1 MLLSV
6 VSLKTSRK
14 SHKTQIIL
22 KQCLKVFTLNV
33 NCVKHQTSSDFNVLC
48 LSQFLRWYV
57 QENGMC
63 HQNWE
68 CCDKMLCSDHF
79 GIGKCIPITSSS
91 PVPVTWPQTYPY
103 PWPVPWPFPLL
114 KPKKK
119 LKKKKKTKIL
129 IRVCG
134 DLMGLNVKA
143 KKKNSLFRSFKCKQR
158 ERDGYKKKTH

>member
-1 MLLSV
+1 
-6 VSLKTSRK
+6 
-14 SHKTQIIL
+14 
-22 KQCLKVFTLNV
+22 
-33 NCVKHQTSSDFNVLC
+33 
-48 LSQFLRWYV
+48 
-57 QENGMC
+57 MC

-79 GIGKCIPITSSS
+79 GIGKCIPITSSP
-91 PVPVTWPQTYPY
+91 PVFPVTWPQTYPQ

-143 KKKNSLFRSFKCKQR
+143 KKKNSLFRSLKCKQR
-158 ERDGYKKKTH
+158 EHDGRKDKKQYLITHS

>member
-1 MLLSV
+1 MS
-6 VSLKTSRK
+6 SFD
-14 SHKTQIIL
+14 L
-22 KQCLKVFTLNV
+22 KQCLKAFTSMRTVLNT
-33 NCVKHQTSSDFNVLC
+33 KFKRTTANVIF
-48 LSQFLRWYV
+48 LSQFLRWCV

-79 GIGKCIPITSSS
+79 GIGKCIPITSSP
-91 PVPVTWPQTYPY
+91 PVFPVTWPHTYPHH
-103 PWPVPWPFPLL
+103 WPVLWPFPLL

-143 KKKNSLFRSFKCKQR
+143 KKKDSLFRSLKCKQR
-158 ERDGYKKKTH
+158 ERDGHKDKTQ